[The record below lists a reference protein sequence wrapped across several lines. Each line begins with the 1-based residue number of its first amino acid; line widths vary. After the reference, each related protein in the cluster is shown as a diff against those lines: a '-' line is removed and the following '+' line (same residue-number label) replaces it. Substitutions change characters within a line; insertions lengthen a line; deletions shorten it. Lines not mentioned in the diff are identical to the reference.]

1 MNKSIK
7 KLCVLVA
14 SALSVA
20 NVNNSQAMNY
30 LNQDQ
35 FVSIEN
41 LPITESREIE
51 NVDYNE
57 IGGNQEFRSNNF
69 FSYKKIDDSYFEK
82 MSQQTEEILENTPLS
97 KTIILSDS
105 GKQSREES
113 EDSYQNPFFSYK
125 KIDDSYFEKMNQQ
138 TREILKN
145 TPLSKTIILSDSGK
159 QSREESEDS
168 YQNPFQDVP
177 EEYSTTITSN
187 QGGEEKIQIL
197 DFSRYS
203 DDDSDSGDDHV
214 SNYVEPGQPK
224 QYIIPNDKLLSILK
238 VILEAPSYCSS
249 VVLGPFVRRWEFSL
263 HNILSPQT
271 PYLRYILSNV
281 DFYVLTLGDEI
292 VGAIGLKRI
301 DCASGPTVRNA
312 FVLLDPKKINRIT
325 SSLEPSCQGIEDV
338 IRKEIVRLSELV
350 RYCTYYYHIDGKGEI
365 EEVDLDVL
373 PLEQFDPNKVEYC
386 KKIV

>member
-1 MNKSIK
+1 MK

-82 MSQQTEEILENTPLS
+82 M
-97 KTIILSDS
+97 
-105 GKQSREES
+105 
-113 EDSYQNPFFSYK
+113 
-125 KIDDSYFEKMNQQ
+125 NQQ
-138 TREILKN
+138 TIEILKN
-145 TPLSKTIILSDSGK
+145 MPLSETIILPDSGN

-177 EEYSTTITSN
+177 EEYSTITSN
-187 QGGEEKIQIL
+187 QGGEEKIQTL

-203 DDDSDSGDDHV
+203 DDDSDSGDNHEI
-214 SNYVEPGQPK
+214 NYVKPGQLN
-224 QYIIPNDKLLSILK
+224 QYIIPNNELLLGLK
-238 VILEAPSYCSS
+238 VILKAPSPYCPSDIPS
-249 VVLGPFVRRWEFSL
+249 PFVGCWKFSL
-263 HNILSPQT
+263 HDILGAQT
-271 PYLRYILSNV
+271 PFLAFLKSQLLLLKKPIPDPYFRYILSNV

-350 RYCTYYYHIDGKGEI
+350 RYCTYYYHIDDKGKI
-365 EEVDLDVL
+365 EEVNPDVF
-373 PLEQFDPNKVEYC
+373 PLEQFDPNKVKYC
-386 KKIV
+386 KEKIV